1 MTGRIEPDWLFLL
14 IKNQKAVMIGCW
26 LVNVIYRNS
35 LYFIRPKQSD
45 YEKIAEM
52 VDKCA
57 DLVQEL
63 GILQGPLFK
72 L

>member
-1 MTGRIEPDWLFLL
+1 
-14 IKNQKAVMIGCW
+14 MIGRW
-26 LVNVIYRNS
+26 KLNVIYCNS
-35 LYFIRPKQSD
+35 LYFIRPEQSD

-52 VDKCA
+52 VDKYA

-63 GILQGPLFK
+63 ETLQGPQFK

>member
-1 MTGRIEPDWLFLL
+1 
-14 IKNQKAVMIGCW
+14 MIGCW

-57 DLVQEL
+57 DLVKKL

>member
-1 MTGRIEPDWLFLL
+1 
-14 IKNQKAVMIGCW
+14 MIGCW

-35 LYFIRPKQSD
+35 LYFIRHKQSD

>member
-1 MTGRIEPDWLFLL
+1 MRFRWQKLEGCYDRAL
-14 IKNQKAVMIGCW
+14 ISKRY
-26 LVNVIYRNS
+26 LSNS
-35 LYFIRPKQSD
+35 LYFIRPEQSD

-52 VDKCA
+52 VDEYA

-63 GILQGPLFK
+63 ETLQGPLFK